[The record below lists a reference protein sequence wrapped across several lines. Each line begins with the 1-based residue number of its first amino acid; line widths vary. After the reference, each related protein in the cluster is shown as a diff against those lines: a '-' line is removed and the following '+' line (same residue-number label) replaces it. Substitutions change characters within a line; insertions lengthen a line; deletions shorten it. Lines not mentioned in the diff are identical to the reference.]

1 MKFTYNKMDKSLE
14 LSITEEIDHHTAEKI
29 RNRADYE
36 IQKYMPRVFLIDFQ
50 NVQFMDSAGI
60 GMIIGRY
67 KTVSMFGGKVYMKNV
82 NGSIKKVFEMS
93 GILKIIP
100 IIEGGANVGKCI

>member
-1 MKFTYNKMDKSLE
+1 MKFKFDNNAQTLYLYLE
-14 LSITEEIDHHTAEKI
+14 EEIDHHVAEKI

-36 IQKYMPRVFLIDFQ
+36 IQKYLPTKLIIDFKK
-50 NVQFMDSAGI
+50 VAFMDSAGI

-67 KTVSMFGGKVYMKNV
+67 KTALMFGGKTYIKNV
-82 NGSIKKVFEMS
+82 KPSVKKILEMS

-100 IIEGGANVGKCI
+100 IIEGGAKVEECI

>member
-1 MKFTYNKMDKSLE
+1 MKFTYNKIEKTLT
-14 LSITEEIDHHTAEKI
+14 LSITEEIDHHIAEKI

-36 IQKYMPRVFLIDFQ
+36 IQKYMPREFIIDFSK
-50 NVQFMDSAGI
+50 VSFMDSAGI

-67 KTVSMFGGKVYMKNV
+67 KTMAMFGGKTYMINV
-82 NGSIKKVFEMS
+82 NSSVKKVFEMS

-100 IIEGGANVGKCI
+100 IIEGGTKLEKCI